1 MSKLLSLFTGYGG
14 PARDLDTYTWAPFNT
29 GDWGI
34 YAEAVARWALSTGNM
49 PPAPVQPNRNGNP
62 QLTAAFP
69 AWLMGLPNGYLTDPD
84 SGLTRTEA
92 IELAGNGVVPQA
104 AAVAYDLINRRY
116 RL

>member
-1 MSKLLSLFTGYGG
+1 
-14 PARDLDTYTWAPFNT
+14 
-29 GDWGI
+29 
-34 YAEAVARWALSTGNM
+34 M

-84 SGLTRTEA
+84 IGLTRTEA
-92 IELAGNGVVPQA
+92 IKLAGNGVVPQA